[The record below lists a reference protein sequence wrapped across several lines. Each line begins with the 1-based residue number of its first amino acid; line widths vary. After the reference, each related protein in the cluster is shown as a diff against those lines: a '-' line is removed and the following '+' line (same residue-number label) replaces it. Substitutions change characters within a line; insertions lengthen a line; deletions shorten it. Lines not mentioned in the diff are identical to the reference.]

1 MAHGH
6 MTSSGHGQ
14 TICFTRLK
22 GNPTPLNEPLIS
34 KPIQRSQNLGLE
46 IDIKILKFPTIE
58 DGLPEGCE
66 NLDFITSQNMGWDML
81 TKFFTATALFREPL
95 EQLLSDCRPECLV
108 ADMFFPWATDAA
120 AKFGIPRL
128 VFHGTS
134 FFALWLEF
142 IWVVRRN
149 KSSEEEDKEDWLPE
163 GFEERIG
170 ERGLII
176 RGWAPQLLIL
186 DHEAVGG
193 FVTHCGWNSILE
205 GITSGVPMVTWPAAA
220 EQFYNEKLVTQ
231 ILKIGIGVGAQQWN
245 MYGHGIMSESI
256 EKAVTQI
263 MKGSEAEEMRRK
275 AKALSKMARMAVEEG
290 GSSCSHLNALTEELI
305 FNLH

>member
-1 MAHGH
+1 MKASRESEVKSYGVVVNSFYELEPTYADYYRKVLGRRAWHVGPVSLCNRETEEKACRGKEASIGKH
-6 MTSSGHGQ
+6 ECLKWLNSKKPNSVVYLCFGNVSNFNSSQLKEIATGLESSG
-14 TICFTRLK
+14 
-22 GNPTPLNEPLIS
+22 
-34 KPIQRSQNLGLE
+34 
-46 IDIKILKFPTIE
+46 
-58 DGLPEGCE
+58 
-66 NLDFITSQNMGWDML
+66 
-81 TKFFTATALFREPL
+81 
-95 EQLLSDCRPECLV
+95 
-108 ADMFFPWATDAA
+108 
-120 AKFGIPRL
+120 
-128 VFHGTS
+128 
-134 FFALWLEF
+134 LEF

-163 GFEERIG
+163 GFGERIG

-275 AKALSKMARMAVEEG
+275 AKALAKMARMAVEEG